1 MTIYCEILNESAVF
15 FATVG
20 QYKRFINTRTLPV
33 SDWIPYDLSSTELYI
48 ISLLYQTVGL
58 LICANASVGNE
69 TLIAGLMIQAGVQ
82 FEIFCHRAQNLP
94 SLVLTV
100 TRNSN
105 VSKKDLRIRYNK
117 IIGNFVRYHLEIYE

>member
-1 MTIYCEILNESAVF
+1 MTLYCEILNESTAF

-33 SDWIPYDLSSTELYI
+33 SDWIPYDLSSTELYV
-48 ISLLYQTVGL
+48 ISLLYQTIGL

-69 TLIAGLMIQAGVQ
+69 TLIAGLMIQAGMQ

-94 SLVLTV
+94 SLLTV

-117 IIGNFVRYHLEIYE
+117 IIGDFVRYHFEAYE